1 MGDHA
6 EDSIGYCLDRWFNS
20 IDCENWENSQYNYS
34 NKKKK
39 EPKQVR
45 KFKVGDSVRLKNGTA
60 EIRVTYISGTYL
72 SGEYVK
78 SSTYV
83 TYRHQDAFV
92 HFTKDDN
99 QKEKTMSTNT
109 LYQFTVNVNAFAP
122 TQCFGTH
129 IGTNSQGQW
138 IMEVKGTGQIVAVDK
153 KDVEE
158 VLPYSL
164 GVKFLNGNGTV
175 YNYLADKDKYD
186 LGFYLMKDKMGETVI
201 VQVVSLDTKSKIA
214 KVDFKPIGK
223 LAVDMY

>member
-1 MGDHA
+1 MGDW
-6 EDSIGYCLDRWFNS
+6 SWLDR
-20 IDCENWENSQYNYS
+20 IDCEGWENSNYNYS
-34 NKKKK
+34 NIRKKV
-39 EPKQVR
+39 PTQVC

-60 EIRVTYISGTYL
+60 EIRVIHISRTFL
-72 SGEYVK
+72 HGEYVN
-78 SSTYV
+78 SANSIGP
-83 TYRHQDAFV
+83 RHQDDFV

-99 QKEKTMSTNT
+99 QKEKAMNTNT
-109 LYQFTVNVNAFAP
+109 LYQFFSVTDDA
-122 TQCFGTH
+122 TLFGNH
-129 IGTNSQGQW
+129 IGTNSQGLW
-138 IMEVKGTGQIVAVDK
+138 IMETKGTGRIVAVDK

-175 YNYLADKDKYD
+175 YNYLADKGKYD

>member
-1 MGDHA
+1 MGDW
-6 EDSIGYCLDRWFNS
+6 SWLDR
-20 IDCENWENSQYNYS
+20 IDCESWENSQYNYH

-39 EPKQVR
+39 GSKQVS

-60 EIRVTYISGTYL
+60 EIRVTYVSGTYI

-78 SSTYV
+78 SKTYI
-83 TYRHQDAFV
+83 TCRHQEYFV

-109 LYQFTVNVNAFAP
+109 LYQFIIADNMNLAP
-122 TQCFGTH
+122 IQCFGNH
-129 IGTNSQGQW
+129 IGTNSQGHW

-153 KDVEE
+153 SKVEE

-164 GVKFLNGNGTV
+164 GIKFLNGNGTV
-175 YNYLADKDKYD
+175 YNYLADKGKYD

-201 VQVVSLDTKSKIA
+201 VQVVSLDTKSKMA
-214 KVDFKPIGK
+214 TVDFKPIGK

>member
-6 EDSIGYCLDRWFNS
+6 DDAIGYCLDRWFNS

-39 EPKQVR
+39 EPKQVS

-60 EIRVTYISGTYL
+60 EIRVFYISGTYL

-78 SSTYV
+78 SGTYINH
-83 TYRHQDAFV
+83 RHQDAFV

-109 LYQFTVNVNAFAP
+109 LYQFFGDTAA
-122 TQCFGTH
+122 TAYFGTH
-129 IGTNSQGQW
+129 IGTNSQGHW
-138 IMEVKGTGQIVAVDK
+138 IMEVKGTGQILAVDK

-175 YNYLADKDKYD
+175 YNYLADKGKYD

-214 KVDFKPIGK
+214 TVDFKPIGK

>member
-1 MGDHA
+1 MD
-6 EDSIGYCLDRWFNS
+6 DWSWLDR
-20 IDCENWENSQYNYS
+20 IDCESWENSQYNYS

-39 EPKQVR
+39 EPKQVC
-45 KFKVGDSVRLKNGTA
+45 KFKVGDIVRLKNGTA

-78 SSTYV
+78 SGTYV
-83 TYRHQDAFV
+83 THRHQEYFV

-99 QKEKTMSTNT
+99 QKEKAMSTNT

-138 IMEVKGTGQIVAVDK
+138 IMEVKGTGQIVAINKD
-153 KDVEE
+153 DVEE
-158 VLPYSL
+158 VLPYSI
-164 GVKFLNGNGTV
+164 GVRYSNNGIT
-175 YNYLADKDKYD
+175 YHYLADKDKFD
-186 LGFYLMKDKMGETVI
+186 VGFYLVKDASDSGWQI
-201 VQVVSLDTKSKIA
+201 ARVVEVDTKSKKA
-214 KVDFKPIGK
+214 TVEFKPIGK